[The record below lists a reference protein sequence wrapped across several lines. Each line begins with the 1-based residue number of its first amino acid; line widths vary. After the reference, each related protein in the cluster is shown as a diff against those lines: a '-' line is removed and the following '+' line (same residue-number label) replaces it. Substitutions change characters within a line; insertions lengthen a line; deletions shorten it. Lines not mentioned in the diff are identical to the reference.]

1 MKPFTLHAVS
11 KFRNQLETRALQ
23 ELARAMEQERQLRE
37 VLETT
42 SRKLEELYAGLQRDK
57 EHGTTVDRLI
67 MFDQRIDLVQ
77 EELHK
82 RKKALEKQRGQVA
95 KKRQHLLQAS
105 KNRKI
110 IEKLEEQQNAAYKK
124 HLDKLEAGMLDE
136 IAVLSH
142 EHKKSD

>member
-11 KFRNQLETRALQ
+11 KFRSQLETKALQ
-23 ELARAMEQERQLRE
+23 ELALAMKKEQELYEAYEATNQELN
-37 VLETT
+37 
-42 SRKLEELYAGLQRDK
+42 SLYAGLQHDK
-57 EHGTTVDRLI
+57 KQGTTVDRLL

-77 EELHK
+77 EVLHK

-95 KKRQHLLQAS
+95 KKRQHLLLAS

-124 HLDKLEAGMLDE
+124 HLERLEAGMLDE

-142 EHKKSD
+142 QHKNSD

>member
-23 ELARAMEQERQLRE
+23 ELAQAMEKERQLRE
-37 VLETT
+37 AFELT
-42 SRKLEELYAGLQRDK
+42 SRELEELYAGLQRDK

-67 MFDQRIDLVQ
+67 MFDQRIDLIQ

>member
-11 KFRNQLETRALQ
+11 KFRNQLETKALQ
-23 ELARAMEQERQLRE
+23 ELAQAMEKEQELYEAYEATNQELI
-37 VLETT
+37 T
-42 SRKLEELYAGLQRDK
+42 LYAGLQHDK
-57 EHGTTVDRLI
+57 EHGTTVDRLL

-77 EELHK
+77 EVLHK

-124 HLDKLEAGMLDE
+124 HLESLEAGMLDE

-142 EHKKSD
+142 QHKKSD

>member
-23 ELARAMEQERQLRE
+23 ELAQAMEKERQLRE
-37 VLETT
+37 AFDQT
-42 SRKLEELYAGLQRDK
+42 SQELDTLYAGLQWDK

-67 MFDQRIDLVQ
+67 MFDQRIDLVK

-82 RKKALEKQRGQVA
+82 RKKVLEKQRGQVA
-95 KKRQHLLQAS
+95 KKRQLLLQAS

-110 IEKLEEQQNAAYKK
+110 IEKLEEQQNAAY
-124 HLDKLEAGMLDE
+124 
-136 IAVLSH
+136 
-142 EHKKSD
+142 